1 MKNVL
6 LTLMAHA
13 DEFSSTEQNIAHFIK
28 ENPNEVADMS
38 VRELA
43 NQTFSS
49 ASSIVRFCKRLG
61 FNGFKDF
68 QRELL
73 MDMASLKNSDSS
85 DLYETA
91 IFEDDSLMD
100 VVRKI
105 SFNNIK
111 SIENAL
117 SLLDEDLIRS
127 CVDLIYDA
135 KNVILLGI
143 GSSHFVAQDLYL
155 KLLRLNKNS
164 ACNECWHSQILQAR
178 NATQEDVAIIFS
190 YSGQTEEMIEC
201 MKVLKER
208 KTPCIAITRYVSTPI
223 SKLADYN
230 LYVAPY
236 EPIIRKGAMA
246 SRIAQL
252 NIVDILYSLLVVKE
266 FDYSMNQLAYTHFYK
281 HDSDE

>member
-49 ASSIVRFCKRLG
+49 ALSIVRFCKRLG

-111 SIENAL
+111 SISN
-117 SLLDEDLIRS
+117 R
-127 CVDLIYDA
+127 
-135 KNVILLGI
+135 
-143 GSSHFVAQDLYL
+143 
-155 KLLRLNKNS
+155 
-164 ACNECWHSQILQAR
+164 
-178 NATQEDVAIIFS
+178 
-190 YSGQTEEMIEC
+190 
-201 MKVLKER
+201 
-208 KTPCIAITRYVSTPI
+208 
-223 SKLADYN
+223 
-230 LYVAPY
+230 
-236 EPIIRKGAMA
+236 
-246 SRIAQL
+246 
-252 NIVDILYSLLVVKE
+252 
-266 FDYSMNQLAYTHFYK
+266 
-281 HDSDE
+281 